1 MANFCDV
8 IPTTNDE
15 GGVDEVSKFTFLD
28 IDKTKLENVNR
39 EGHKASKHGK
49 VWMKNVFDKWPK
61 YPLQTCLKM
70 KILFPSLLIYF
81 HFLFFKLQRRMG
93 VCTFPPSK
101 YTNFIFIFIL

>member
-49 VWMKNVFDKWPK
+49 V
-61 YPLQTCLKM
+61 
-70 KILFPSLLIYF
+70 
-81 HFLFFKLQRRMG
+81 
-93 VCTFPPSK
+93 
-101 YTNFIFIFIL
+101 